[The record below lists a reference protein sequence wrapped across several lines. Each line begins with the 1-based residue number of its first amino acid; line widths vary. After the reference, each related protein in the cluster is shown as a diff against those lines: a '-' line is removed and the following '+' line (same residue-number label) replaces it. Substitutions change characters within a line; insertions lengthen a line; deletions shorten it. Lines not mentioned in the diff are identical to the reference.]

1 MKKHIFSI
9 VIFLF
14 LVNNIEAQ
22 SNFYYANCQRQ
33 YWRDDSTS
41 INIIVAN
48 MQNYNLIVRNLQ
60 TFFSSNTDTVRYGND
75 DDNIIVISDKLMT
88 LNLPILLSSISQDP
102 TDISFVTYA
111 KKIDNRRI
119 WLRNEAYVKLKN
131 NASYSTYLMPFM
143 SHFSNYSLDYDDE
156 ENDYKIT
163 CNNETILLQI
173 ANGLYDTQY
182 VYYSSPDFYCE
193 MSLNALD
200 PYYGNQWA
208 LNNIGQEGGEAGI
221 DIKAEKAWDFLLHY
235 NNNLGD
241 SVRVAVIDAGVESH
255 EDLND
260 ASGNSRVKKGYPSWW
275 GQGTPYDSYQYH
287 GQACAGIIAAS
298 HNSIGIAGIA
308 PNSLIVPIRIQ
319 RDTNTFFSAKRIQK
333 AITKA
338 WETYNAQILSNSWG
352 GDYNDFITCGFQKA
366 MQEGRGGKGCV
377 VVIASGNKCRSYVEY
392 PASITGVIA
401 VGATDRCGQRA
412 GSGNCGN
419 VCESWPNANVQSG
432 SSYGNRLS
440 VVAPGTH
447 VYTID
452 RMGNDGLLSGN
463 YNPDFN
469 GTSAAC
475 PHVSGVAALVLSI
488 NPSLTHSQVKEIIEK
503 TAQKVGSYS
512 YNNYYEHP
520 NGKWHDEMGYGM
532 VNAYHALAM
541 AKIYSVEYTITGPE
555 FMQLCNEYTYTL
567 LGDVPEGYEIVWETN
582 LHLCIVSGQGTNS
595 LVVRPLYPATGNR
608 IKVKICYDGYV
619 IREKEIYP
627 IASSGTGIYPVTNYD
642 TVITSNVLWDIERSL
657 GNVVTIDSGAVLTI
671 TNAIHCTDNT
681 RLIVRPGGKLVVD
694 GGTLTSACDGEM
706 WQGIEVVGDRTK
718 RQIPQWQGKVE
729 LRNGAK
735 IENAL
740 CGIYAGLRGDTVNF
754 ATTGGIILADSAYFT
769 NNRRAVEINSY
780 AYTTPSGGIANYVSS
795 FKNCTFTVDDNNLL
809 AANDTVFSEHVKL
822 WDVKGVSFEG
832 CTFLNQTGGLSDKG
846 RGIYAHD
853 AGIVLDVKCNGDGA
867 MAVGL
872 CGCLPEWSD
881 SCVFNGFNT
890 AVEVNTSGNPYAVT
904 VNRARFRNNGTG
916 VRINGNNFA
925 TVTRNTFNLLTAPG
939 NGSYICGLKL
949 DNSTGYKVEG
959 NRFIGMDSYVP
970 GISRGI
976 WVNNSS
982 HVANQLYRNNFDGLR
997 HGIYA
1002 TGDNGGQTK
1011 YGLQLVCNTFNG
1023 VNKDIY
1029 VESGASIQTNQGSPA
1044 VSASNKF
1051 YNGTGFDIVNN
1062 GYVDIEY
1069 YYHGVNNTS
1078 NPHYPDHT
1086 SGMVSPRISMDT
1098 NTCPST
1104 LCNNGGWVVN
1114 GTGPSLAQFQSSIA
1128 GTDDCSTPQ
1137 GGANGNTAAWQALPD
1152 TYYAAVRTLMADTVL
1167 NLNELELWHTAAQP
1181 IADPYSLTETRFM
1194 EGYAE
1199 TFTENAENAEMA
1211 NYTEFH
1217 ALKSALRD
1225 NGADNAGTVEAN
1237 NYSPLQTGHPDI
1249 NWYALTPAQI
1259 AQLQTIAERNTGRA
1273 SVMAKGVLC
1282 FFFGICYEDDLTA
1295 GVFEAGV
1302 DDSDTT
1308 GAPTKR
1314 AATSAGTNAALTV
1327 YPNPTGDL
1335 LHIELSGGGGI
1346 ASVALY
1352 DLQGRVVET
1361 RHGTSLQGGTATVN
1375 LRNVPAGVYLL
1386 RVRDAEGKEYMR
1398 KIVKKNNG

>member
-1 MKKHIFSI
+1 
-9 VIFLF
+9 
-14 LVNNIEAQ
+14 
-22 SNFYYANCQRQ
+22 
-33 YWRDDSTS
+33 
-41 INIIVAN
+41 

-119 WLRNEAYVKLKN
+119 WLRNEAYVKFKN

-595 LVVRPLYPATGNR
+595 LVVRPLYPATGNK

-671 TNAIHCTDNT
+671 TNAIHCTDNA
-681 RLIVRPGGKLVVD
+681 RIIVRPGGKLIID
-694 GGTLTSACDGEM
+694 GGTLTSACADEM

-718 RQIPQWQGKVE
+718 RQFPQYQGTVE
-729 LRNGAK
+729 LKNGAT
-735 IENAL
+735 IENAH
-740 CGIYAGLRGDTVNF
+740 CGIRTGLQDNASY
-754 ATTGGIILADSAYFT
+754 ATTGGIILADSAYFI
-769 NNRRAVEINSY
+769 NNRRSVEFLSY
-780 AYTTPSGGIANYVSS
+780 ENTHPNGSVA
-795 FKNCTFTVDDNNLL
+795 NNLS
-809 AANDTVFSEHVKL
+809 NFRKCVFSVNDHNH
-822 WDVKGVSFEG
+822 FI
-832 CTFLNQTGGLSDKG
+832 Q
-846 RGIYAHD
+846 
-853 AGIVLDVKCNGDGA
+853 
-867 MAVGL
+867 
-872 CGCLPEWSD
+872 D
-881 SCVFNGFNT
+881 SCPFIDHVTMWEVRGVKFKGCRFENTATMPGDRRHAIYTENAGFEVNSHCNVQYYSGCECPEPHTVCCEFSGFST
-890 AVEVNTSGNPYAVT
+890 AVEANTDGDPRAVLVNG
-904 VNRARFRNNGTG
+904 ARFFNNVTGVKINGT
-916 VRINGNNFA
+916 NFA
-925 TVTRNTFNLLTAPG
+925 TVTRNDFNLQSSPSNTD
-939 NGSYICGLKL
+939 NTGLYL
-949 DNSTGYKVEG
+949 NACSGYQVEG
-959 NRFIGMDSYVP
+959 NRFHRASVP
-970 GISRGI
+970 ATYTSTGIR
-976 WVNNSS
+976 V
-982 HVANQLYRNNFDGLR
+982 
-997 HGIYA
+997 
-1002 TGDNGGQTK
+1002 
-1011 YGLQLVCNTFNG
+1011 
-1023 VNKDIY
+1023 
-1029 VESGASIQTNQGSPA
+1029 
-1044 VSASNKF
+1044 
-1051 YNGTGFDIVNN
+1051 VNN
-1062 GYVDIEY
+1062 GITDNSIYRDVFDTLSYGIDVHGTNGNADGGLQMLCGDFNGNVTDIHLATIKTTVSQQQGSLQVSAGNTFDGTSSYNIQSLANQSMVYFHTGKPVPGNPY
-1069 YYHGVNNTS
+1069 YPGLRTTNVFPYL
-1078 NPHYPDHT
+1078 
-1086 SGMVSPRISMDT
+1086 ISSA
-1098 NTCPST
+1098 NLCPST
-1104 LCNNGGWVVN
+1104 FCSGG
-1114 GTGPSLAQFQSSIA
+1114 GTPKSLAGFQSDMNA
-1128 GTDDCSTPQ
+1128 Y
-1137 GGANGNTAAWQALPD
+1137 ATAVQSLSA
-1152 TYYAAVRTLMADTVL
+1152 TYHTAVRSLMADSL
-1167 NLNELELWHTAAQP
+1167 LDLAALEQWHTAAQP
-1181 IADPYSLTETRFM
+1181 LADPYSLTETRFV

-1199 TFTENAENAEMA
+1199 VFAADMDDAELA
-1211 NYTEFH
+1211 NYAEFH
-1217 ALKSALRD
+1217 AMKVALRGD
-1225 NGADNAGTVEAN
+1225 NNDNVDNQDNSGTPFV
-1237 NYSPLQTGHPDI
+1237 

-1259 AQLQTIAERNTGRA
+1259 AQLQAIAERNTGRA

-1282 FFFGICYEDDLTA
+1282 FFHGICYEDNLLVNDNMDNWDNTGDGEMA
-1295 GVFEAGV
+1295 G
-1302 DDSDTT
+1302 
-1308 GAPTKR
+1308 KR
-1314 AATSAGTNAALTV
+1314 AKCVAADMFDNAALTV
-1327 YPNPTGDL
+1327 YPNPADDL
-1335 LHIELSGGGGI
+1335 LHIELAGGAGI
-1346 ASVALY
+1346 ASATLY
-1352 DLQGRVVET
+1352 DLQGRTVRT
-1361 RHGTSLQGGTATVN
+1361 RFIASANSQTATVDM
-1375 LRNVPAGVYLL
+1375 RNVPAGVYML
-1386 RVRDAEGKEYMR
+1386 RVTDGDGKEYEG
-1398 KIVKKNNG
+1398 KVVKK

>member
-1 MKKHIFSI
+1 
-9 VIFLF
+9 
-14 LVNNIEAQ
+14 
-22 SNFYYANCQRQ
+22 
-33 YWRDDSTS
+33 
-41 INIIVAN
+41 
-48 MQNYNLIVRNLQ
+48 
-60 TFFSSNTDTVRYGND
+60 
-75 DDNIIVISDKLMT
+75 
-88 LNLPILLSSISQDP
+88 
-102 TDISFVTYA
+102 
-111 KKIDNRRI
+111 
-119 WLRNEAYVKLKN
+119 
-131 NASYSTYLMPFM
+131 
-143 SHFSNYSLDYDDE
+143 
-156 ENDYKIT
+156 
-163 CNNETILLQI
+163 
-173 ANGLYDTQY
+173 
-182 VYYSSPDFYCE
+182 
-193 MSLNALD
+193 
-200 PYYGNQWA
+200 
-208 LNNIGQEGGEAGI
+208 
-221 DIKAEKAWDFLLHY
+221 
-235 NNNLGD
+235 
-241 SVRVAVIDAGVESH
+241 
-255 EDLND
+255 
-260 ASGNSRVKKGYPSWW
+260 
-275 GQGTPYDSYQYH
+275 
-287 GQACAGIIAAS
+287 
-298 HNSIGIAGIA
+298 
-308 PNSLIVPIRIQ
+308 
-319 RDTNTFFSAKRIQK
+319 
-333 AITKA
+333 
-338 WETYNAQILSNSWG
+338 
-352 GDYNDFITCGFQKA
+352 
-366 MQEGRGGKGCV
+366 
-377 VVIASGNKCRSYVEY
+377 
-392 PASITGVIA
+392 
-401 VGATDRCGQRA
+401 
-412 GSGNCGN
+412 
-419 VCESWPNANVQSG
+419 
-432 SSYGNRLS
+432 
-440 VVAPGTH
+440 
-447 VYTID
+447 
-452 RMGNDGLLSGN
+452 MGNDGLLSGN

-809 AANDTVFSEHVKL
+809 AANDMVFSEHVKL
-822 WDVKGVSFEG
+822 WEVKGVSFEG
-832 CTFLNQTGGLSDKG
+832 CTFLNQTSGLSDKG

-890 AVEVNTSGNPYAVT
+890 AVEVNTSGTPYAVA
-904 VNRARFRNNGTG
+904 VNRVQFRNNTTG

-925 TVTRNTFNLLTAPG
+925 TVTRCDFDLTTNAQGLRYLYGLYLNGCLGFKVEANQYSGTVQYFNGITTGIHVNESGSSSNSLYKNLFNSLTYGVRTYG
-939 NGSYICGLKL
+939 NNSGLKIQCNEFDSGGADIFVSPGSSISSSQGSL
-949 DNSTGYKVEG
+949 QTSAG
-959 NRFIGMDSYVP
+959 NKFQQTYGMN
-970 GISRGI
+970 IS
-976 WVNNSS
+976 
-982 HVANQLYRNNFDGLR
+982 
-997 HGIYA
+997 
-1002 TGDNGGQTK
+1002 NGGIQ
-1011 YGLQLVCNTFNG
+1011 
-1023 VNKDIY
+1023 
-1029 VESGASIQTNQGSPA
+1029 SI
-1044 VSASNKF
+1044 K
-1051 YNGTGFDIVNN
+1051 
-1062 GYVDIEY
+1062 Y
-1069 YYHGVNNTS
+1069 YYKNSVTNSYAEPTLYSGSVYVTLS
-1078 NPHYPDHT
+1078 N
-1086 SGMVSPRISMDT
+1086 DT
-1098 NTCPST
+1098 NTCAST
-1104 LCNNGGWVVN
+1104 LCNNGGWIVN

-1128 GTDDCSTPQ
+1128 GTDDYSIPQ
-1137 GGANGNTAAWQALPD
+1137 GGANSNTAAWQTLSD
-1152 TYYAAVRTLMADTVL
+1152 TYHAAVRSIMSDTVL
-1167 NLNELELWHTAAQP
+1167 NLSTLELWHTAAQP

-1199 TFTENAENAEMA
+1199 TFAENAEDAEMA
-1211 NYTEFH
+1211 NYAEFH
-1217 ALKSALRD
+1217 AMKVALRNNVSD
-1225 NGADNAGTVEAN
+1225 NDGTVEAN
-1237 NYSPLQTGHPDI
+1237 NYSPLQPDGHV
-1249 NWYALTPAQI
+1249 NWYTLTPTQI

-1335 LHIELSGGGGI
+1335 LHIELSGAEI
-1346 ASVALY
+1346 ANVALY

-1398 KIVKKNNG
+1398 KIVKK

>member
-1 MKKHIFSI
+1 
-9 VIFLF
+9 
-14 LVNNIEAQ
+14 
-22 SNFYYANCQRQ
+22 
-33 YWRDDSTS
+33 
-41 INIIVAN
+41 
-48 MQNYNLIVRNLQ
+48 
-60 TFFSSNTDTVRYGND
+60 
-75 DDNIIVISDKLMT
+75 
-88 LNLPILLSSISQDP
+88 
-102 TDISFVTYA
+102 
-111 KKIDNRRI
+111 
-119 WLRNEAYVKLKN
+119 
-131 NASYSTYLMPFM
+131 
-143 SHFSNYSLDYDDE
+143 
-156 ENDYKIT
+156 
-163 CNNETILLQI
+163 
-173 ANGLYDTQY
+173 
-182 VYYSSPDFYCE
+182 
-193 MSLNALD
+193 
-200 PYYGNQWA
+200 
-208 LNNIGQEGGEAGI
+208 
-221 DIKAEKAWDFLLHY
+221 
-235 NNNLGD
+235 
-241 SVRVAVIDAGVESH
+241 
-255 EDLND
+255 
-260 ASGNSRVKKGYPSWW
+260 
-275 GQGTPYDSYQYH
+275 
-287 GQACAGIIAAS
+287 
-298 HNSIGIAGIA
+298 
-308 PNSLIVPIRIQ
+308 
-319 RDTNTFFSAKRIQK
+319 
-333 AITKA
+333 
-338 WETYNAQILSNSWG
+338 
-352 GDYNDFITCGFQKA
+352 
-366 MQEGRGGKGCV
+366 
-377 VVIASGNKCRSYVEY
+377 
-392 PASITGVIA
+392 
-401 VGATDRCGQRA
+401 
-412 GSGNCGN
+412 
-419 VCESWPNANVQSG
+419 
-432 SSYGNRLS
+432 
-440 VVAPGTH
+440 
-447 VYTID
+447 
-452 RMGNDGLLSGN
+452 MGNDGLLSGN

-832 CTFLNQTGGLSDKG
+832 CTFLNQTSGLSGKG

-872 CGCLPEWSD
+872 CGCQPEWSD
-881 SCVFNGFNT
+881 SCLFNGFTT
-890 AVEVNTSGNPYAVT
+890 AVEVNTSGTPYAVT

-1314 AATSAGTNAALTV
+1314 VATSAGTNAALTV

>member
-1 MKKHIFSI
+1 
-9 VIFLF
+9 
-14 LVNNIEAQ
+14 
-22 SNFYYANCQRQ
+22 
-33 YWRDDSTS
+33 
-41 INIIVAN
+41 

-319 RDTNTFFSAKRIQK
+319 RDTYTFFSAKRIQK

-671 TNAIHCTDNT
+671 TNAIHCTDNI
-681 RLIVRPGGKLVVD
+681 RLIVPED
-694 GGTLTSACDGEM
+694 GTSFE
-706 WQGIEVVGDRTK
+706 I
-718 RQIPQWQGKVE
+718 
-729 LRNGAK
+729 GATAIFK
-735 IENAL
+735 GAAHPNA
-740 CGIYAGLRGDTVNF
+740 A
-754 ATTGGIILADSAYFT
+754 
-769 NNRRAVEINSY
+769 
-780 AYTTPSGGIANYVSS
+780 
-795 FKNCTFTVDDNNLL
+795 
-809 AANDTVFSEHVKL
+809 KL
-822 WDVKGVSFEG
+822 WIEYA
-832 CTFLNQTGGLSDKG
+832 LSPD
-846 RGIYAHD
+846 
-853 AGIVLDVKCNGDGA
+853 
-867 MAVGL
+867 
-872 CGCLPEWSD
+872 
-881 SCVFNGFNT
+881 CV
-890 AVEVNTSGNPYAVT
+890 
-904 VNRARFRNNGTG
+904 
-916 VRINGNNFA
+916 
-925 TVTRNTFNLLTAPG
+925 NLAKD
-939 NGSYICGLKL
+939 NGSYQFLVL
-949 DNSTGYKVEG
+949 DNAEQPKEAAE
-959 NRFIGMDSYVP
+959 F
-970 GISRGI
+970 
-976 WVNNSS
+976 
-982 HVANQLYRNNFDGLR
+982 GL
-997 HGIYA
+997 
-1002 TGDNGGQTK
+1002 DPE
-1011 YGLQLVCNTFNG
+1011 NTIDYDFEDA
-1023 VNKDIY
+1023 K
-1029 VESGASIQTNQGSPA
+1029 TNIKQ
-1044 VSASNKF
+1044 
-1051 YNGTGFDIVNN
+1051 Y
-1062 GYVDIEY
+1062 IEDY
-1069 YYHGVNNTS
+1069 
-1078 NPHYPDHT
+1078 
-1086 SGMVSPRISMDT
+1086 
-1098 NTCPST
+1098 
-1104 LCNNGGWVVN
+1104 
-1114 GTGPSLAQFQSSIA
+1114 F
-1128 GTDDCSTPQ
+1128 
-1137 GGANGNTAAWQALPD
+1137 
-1152 TYYAAVRTLMADTVL
+1152 
-1167 NLNELELWHTAAQP
+1167 
-1181 IADPYSLTETRFM
+1181 
-1194 EGYAE
+1194 
-1199 TFTENAENAEMA
+1199 
-1211 NYTEFH
+1211 
-1217 ALKSALRD
+1217 
-1225 NGADNAGTVEAN
+1225 
-1237 NYSPLQTGHPDI
+1237 
-1249 NWYALTPAQI
+1249 
-1259 AQLQTIAERNTGRA
+1259 
-1273 SVMAKGVLC
+1273 
-1282 FFFGICYEDDLTA
+1282 
-1295 GVFEAGV
+1295 
-1302 DDSDTT
+1302 
-1308 GAPTKR
+1308 
-1314 AATSAGTNAALTV
+1314 AALGSSADDRFKT
-1327 YPNPTGDL
+1327 
-1335 LHIELSGGGGI
+1335 E
-1346 ASVALY
+1346 
-1352 DLQGRVVET
+1352 
-1361 RHGTSLQGGTATVN
+1361 
-1375 LRNVPAGVYLL
+1375 
-1386 RVRDAEGKEYMR
+1386 
-1398 KIVKKNNG
+1398 